1 MSLFEGSPGSLHHT
15 GDELAAGRHT
25 RHDMH
30 EVTDGTEDGGEIE
43 MGYGYVKHLS
53 TFPTT
58 CGQVT
63 AGVMMPLQLLWNRFP
78 DAT

>member
-1 MSLFEGSPGSLHHT
+1 
-15 GDELAAGRHT
+15 
-25 RHDMH
+25 MH